1 MKHLRHL
8 TLAVAATAFCTA
20 TVFACGTD
28 KTTAAAASTGN
39 AKASACCAAGAKGAK
54 SSATA
59 ASHGGA
65 CTPEMM
71 ANCTPEMAAA
81 CAAMKG
87 GKTSKAASASGCT
100 YAGAAMAGMTT
111 ASFAGASHGKGVSA
125 TAAGASCS
133 AHGKATMAAGSSC
146 NAHGSAAM
154 AAHDCDA
161 CSDMAMCEGELSAA
175 GARAQIVP
183 LKNGVMYVYTAESPE
198 RVRQVQQAVAR
209 GNERARSVL
218 AAGEK
223 AKLCPECKQMRGAM
237 ASGKLQREVVNVET
251 GALTLV
257 TSNDK
262 AMISR
267 IHDIAG
273 APVAARTAH

>member
-8 TLAVAATAFCTA
+8 TLAVAATALCTA
-20 TVFACGTD
+20 TALACGTD

-54 SSATA
+54 TSATA
-59 ASHGGA
+59 ASHGGM

-71 ANCTPEMAAA
+71 ANCTPEMKAA

-87 GKTSKAASASGCT
+87 GKAKSANASGCT

-111 ASFAGASHGKGVSA
+111 ASFTGASHGKGVSA

-133 AHGKATMAAGSSC
+133 AHGKATMAAGSGCS
-146 NAHGSAAM
+146 AHGSATM

-223 AKLCPECKQMRGAM
+223 ARLCPECKRMRGAM

-262 AMISR
+262 VLIGR